1 MKIDRKG
8 GLIII
13 SAPSGSGK
21 STVIHRVMEKVGNL
35 SFSVSYTTREPRAG
49 EVHGREYFF
58 VNEREFEA
66 MIEEGEFLEHAR
78 VFGKFWYGTNRK
90 QVDSLLD
97 QGHDV
102 IMDIDVQGALQ
113 LMEHHDAPH
122 TSIFIVPPDAD
133 ELKIR
138 LQSRNR
144 EGDTEIQRRLKTAGK
159 EIQAVSAFDY
169 IVVNDDLDTAVAD
182 VSGIV
187 LAQRLKVS
195 RIRRFDQVT
204 KLFQMEDIDD

>member
-8 GLIII
+8 GLFII

-21 STVIHRVMEKVGNL
+21 STVIQHIMEKVGNL
-35 SFSVSYTTREPRAG
+35 AFSVSYTTREPRAG

-58 VNEREFEA
+58 VSESEFEA
-66 MIEEGEFLEHAR
+66 MIEAGEFLEHAR

-90 QVDSLLD
+90 QTDILLN

-113 LMEHHDAPH
+113 LLENHDIPH
-122 TSIFIVPPDAD
+122 TSIFIIPPDAD
-133 ELKIR
+133 ELKTR

-144 EGDTEIQRRLKTAGK
+144 EGDTEIQKRLKTAGE
-159 EIQAVSAFDY
+159 EIQTVSAFDY
-169 IVVNDDLDTAVAD
+169 IVVNDDLDTAIVE
-182 VSGIV
+182 VSGII

-195 RIRRFDQVT
+195 RIRNIDLIT

>member
-8 GLIII
+8 GLFII

-66 MIEEGEFLEHAR
+66 MIEADEFLEHAR

-90 QVDSLLD
+90 QVDSLLN

-113 LMEHHDAPH
+113 LMEHHDTPH

-133 ELKIR
+133 ELKVR

-169 IVVNDDLDTAVAD
+169 IVVNDDLDKAVAD

-187 LAQRLKVS
+187 LAQRLKAS

-204 KLFQMEDIDD
+204 KLFQMEEIDD

>member
-1 MKIDRKG
+1 VKIDRKG
-8 GLIII
+8 GLFII